1 MNNSPPVAKDKLEL
15 PDCQIFLEKSLKS
28 ARENYSKGM
37 RISVGFFILY
47 DSAFP
52 GESLYNLLKN
62 SDEFSP
68 TIILIP
74 DTMRGRENMIFQLEK
89 SYNTFSQKYEEIKFG
104 YDIKNDS
111 FVDFSNQLDFVC
123 FSNPYDCLTH
133 EYFQI
138 SHIVKK
144 DVVPFFINYTFSVSL
159 YDRKVI
165 ALNEFNFF
173 WKIFCSTPENL
184 IELIDFSQMKGKNA
198 LVVGYPK
205 MDALESTQDY
215 PRVRKRIIIAP
226 HHTVS
231 QWDGGVNLS
240 SFLKYANF
248 FLDLPY
254 LYPDID
260 FIFRPHPLLFV
271 TLQQNEFWGMD
282 KVTEYLRSLLKHKN
296 VVYSEGSDYFDL
308 FKNSDALIHDCGSFV
323 AEYLYTDKPSCFIF
337 SRPNV
342 ILEEFAPI
350 GKACLQHHYHATSK
364 NDIISFIDY
373 VIISENDNMKMERLK
388 FVNRRLKV
396 NYPYSSSKIL
406 EEIKKYLQF

>member
-173 WKIFCSTPENL
+173 
-184 IELIDFSQMKGKNA
+184 GKYF
-198 LVVGYPK
+198 VVH
-205 MDALESTQDY
+205 Q
-215 PRVRKRIIIAP
+215 
-226 HHTVS
+226 
-231 QWDGGVNLS
+231 
-240 SFLKYANF
+240 
-248 FLDLPY
+248 
-254 LYPDID
+254 
-260 FIFRPHPLLFV
+260 
-271 TLQQNEFWGMD
+271 
-282 KVTEYLRSLLKHKN
+282 
-296 VVYSEGSDYFDL
+296 
-308 FKNSDALIHDCGSFV
+308 
-323 AEYLYTDKPSCFIF
+323 
-337 SRPNV
+337 
-342 ILEEFAPI
+342 
-350 GKACLQHHYHATSK
+350 
-364 NDIISFIDY
+364 
-373 VIISENDNMKMERLK
+373 
-388 FVNRRLKV
+388 
-396 NYPYSSSKIL
+396 KIL
-406 EEIKKYLQF
+406 LS